1 LIIFLSGNSHYER
14 PFVYLANALSG
25 TSCALS
31 WFSSSLIFLM
41 LASSLA
47 RLAAASMTDYFQF
60 VEHEVTKKATELK
73 PTAAKAPSQ
82 MP

>member
-1 LIIFLSGNSHYER
+1 
-14 PFVYLANALSG
+14 
-25 TSCALS
+25 
-31 WFSSSLIFLM
+31 M